1 MPRAICGIA
10 LLAIWCFAARAV
22 SFAYGIA
29 DQDEAF
35 YLLHGGLWLQGHPPY
50 TAVWDVKPPGLILIF
65 AVIRMFASPGVIAAR
80 IAASLAVF
88 LGALALMRFARRH
101 LDGERTALAAAFL
114 DPPFTAVLWGATCPP
129 ELFLAPPVI
138 LGLDIACGWWT
149 ARTTRDTRSAVACGL
164 LFGVAVLIKQTA
176 VFELALAAIV
186 AALPLARPNLR
197 TLAALL
203 ASSTLPSLAYIAYE
217 AGAGVPFDIW
227 STPFLAAAQRL
238 GGDGISFFDGA
249 LRALPLLKPIAPL
262 LAMGLFCLPE
272 RKSLAKEPDGAT
284 VGFVA
289 VWALASA
296 AGLVAMRAMYAH
308 YGLTLVAPLALLA
321 AVWLRTIARR
331 QKSRGGLVAGAI
343 AALAVIWPLAWAP
356 LFEIPEMRPE
366 PLPRLAAAELKRLG
380 MQPGD
385 TLYVVDQDPMIYLLT
400 DATIPTRYTFTQ
412 HLMCPFRLP
421 DRSQADEIRR
431 IMASLPRFVVIDH
444 DHQWMLCER
453 DRPEN
458 MALVTDALA
467 RDYALATTV
476 DAGRESVD
484 IYRRKENP

>member
-1 MPRAICGIA
+1 MPRVLAGIA
-10 LLAIWCFAARAV
+10 LLAAWSFAARAA
-22 SFAYGIA
+22 SFAFGIA

-65 AVIRMFASPGVIAAR
+65 AIIRMFATPGVLAAR

-88 LGALALMRFARRH
+88 LGALALWRFARRH
-101 LDGERTALAAAFL
+101 LDGERTAFAAAFL
-114 DPPFTAVLWGATCPP
+114 YPPFTVVLWGATCPP

-138 LGLDIACGWWT
+138 LGLDIVCGWWT
-149 ARTTRDTRSAVACGL
+149 GQTVRDARSAIAVGL
-164 LFGVAVLIKQTA
+164 LFGIAVLIKQTA

-186 AALPLARPNLR
+186 AALPFARPNLR
-197 TLAALL
+197 ALVILLAAS
-203 ASSTLPSLAYIAYE
+203 ALPSLAYIAYE
-217 AGAGVPFDIW
+217 AGAGVPFETW

-238 GGDGISFFDGA
+238 GGDGISFLDGA

-272 RKSLAKEPDGAT
+272 RKGLAKAPDGAAI
-284 VGFVA
+284 GFVA
-289 VWALASA
+289 LWALAST

-308 YGLTLVAPLALLA
+308 YGLTLVAPLALLGA
-321 AVWLRTIARR
+321 IWLRTIARR
-331 QKSRGGLVAGAI
+331 VKPKGRLVAGSI

-366 PLPRLAAAELKRLG
+366 PLPRMAAAALKRLG
-380 MQPGD
+380 MEPGD

-400 DATIPTRYTFTQ
+400 GATIPTRYAFTQ

-421 DRSQADEIRR
+421 DRSQADEIGR
-431 IMASLPRFVVIDH
+431 IMASQPRFVVIDH
-444 DHQWMLCER
+444 DRQWMLCER

-467 RDYALATTV
+467 RDYGLAATV